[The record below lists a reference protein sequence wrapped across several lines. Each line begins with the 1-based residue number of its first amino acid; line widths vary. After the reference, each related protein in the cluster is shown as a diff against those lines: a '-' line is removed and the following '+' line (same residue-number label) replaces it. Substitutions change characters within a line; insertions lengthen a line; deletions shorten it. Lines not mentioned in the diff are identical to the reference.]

1 MKGIIYNEKIQVM
14 RKTKLLAAVLV
25 IAITFSGCASWNNTA
40 KGTAVGAGSGAGLG
54 AAIGALVGKDGKST
68 AIGAA
73 IGTVVGTTAGAIIGR
88 QMDKAAAEA
97 AAIDGAKVE
106 SITDANDLKA
116 LRVTFDSGI
125 LFDFNKSN
133 LNAASKKSLA
143 ELAQILIQN
152 PTMDVMIFGHTDNVG
167 TLEANQKV
175 SQDRANAVSRFLISQ
190 GVPSG
195 QIVQAVGMNFSDPVA
210 DNETVEGRAQN
221 RRVEVFLY
229 ASEEMIRLA
238 EIETK

>member
-1 MKGIIYNEKIQVM
+1 MKRSKFLSI
-14 RKTKLLAAVLV
+14 LLGV
-25 IAITFSGCASWNNTA
+25 AILASGCASWNNAA
-40 KGTAVGAGSGAGLG
+40 KGTAIGAGSGAGLG

-73 IGTVVGTTAGAIIGR
+73 IGTAVGTTAGALIGKK
-88 QMDKAAAEA
+88 MDKAAAEA

-125 LFDFNKSN
+125 LFEFNKSN
-133 LNAASKKSLA
+133 LNDVSKESLTDFSR
-143 ELAQILIQN
+143 ILINN

-175 SQDRANAVSRFLISQ
+175 SQDRADAVARYLRSQ
-190 GVPSG
+190 GVPAK
-195 QIVQAVGMNFSDPVA
+195 QIIQITGMNFSDPVA
-210 DNETVEGRAQN
+210 SNDTAAGRAQN
-221 RRVEVFLY
+221 RRVEVYLY
-229 ASEEMIRLA
+229 ASQEMIRQA
-238 EIETK
+238 EIEAN